1 MKINNILIITSIH
14 PDFDSRIWKLCTSLV
29 KAGCE
34 ITLICPWNI
43 PNGKVI
49 EGVTLL
55 TFSKKKSRFLRLV
68 FTPFQILHYLIPIIG
83 KTDLVHFHD
92 IDILPFMALL
102 SLLKPVVY
110 DIHENYPE
118 EMLVR
123 YWVPKLLRRYLFHI
137 VRVSQNLF
145 CQILRNIVLVTPAQ
159 LKNFKTQSL
168 NIFYLY
174 NYASANLLSQINDN
188 YFQRKDHVVFVGS
201 CYESN
206 GLSLFLKIARLSKS
220 LMPNLEFSFPDRFG
234 NNNSYRQQV
243 VEYIDQHNLTNTSM
257 FPNVLPHEL
266 MSILNTATIAI
277 APDLRTPNRSLAI
290 PTKLFEFMAAGLPIV
305 SSDLPY
311 QSELFSAFKIG
322 ILAQPENPAS
332 FLEAIKELVHNRQ
345 YAYQLGINGRAAFS
359 GKFNWEVQIPELI
372 KYYQGIVK

>member
-1 MKINNILIITSIH
+1 MKNNLLIITSIH

-29 KAGCE
+29 KSGCE
-34 ITLICPWNI
+34 ITLICPWNV

-49 EGVTLL
+49 EEVTLL
-55 TFSKKKSRFLRLV
+55 TFSKITSRFMRLV
-68 FTPFQILHYLIPIIG
+68 FTPFQILNHLIPIIG
-83 KTDLVHFHD
+83 KTDIVHFHD
-92 IDILPFMALL
+92 IDILPFMTLL
-102 SLLKPVVY
+102 SLFKPVVY

-123 YWVPKLLRRYLFHI
+123 YWVPKPLRRFLFHI
-137 VRVSQNLF
+137 VRVSQNIF
-145 CQILRNIVLVTPAQ
+145 CQIIRNIVLVTPAQ
-159 LKNFKTQSL
+159 IKNFKTHSL

-174 NYASANLLSQINDN
+174 NYATVNLISQIDDN
-188 YFQRKDHVVFVGS
+188 YFQRKDRVVFVGS

-206 GLSLFLKIARLSKS
+206 GLSLFLEIARLSKS
-220 LMPNLEFSFPDRFG
+220 IMPDVEFSFPDRFG
-234 NNNSYRQQV
+234 NDKNYRQKV
-243 VEYIDQHNLTNTSM
+243 VEYIEQHELTNTSM

-277 APDLRTPNRSLAI
+277 APDLRTLNRSLAI

-311 QSELFSAFKIG
+311 QSELFSTFQIG
-322 ILAQPENPAS
+322 ILAQPENPLS

-345 YAYQLGINGRAAFS
+345 YAYQLGVNGRAAFS
-359 GKFNWEVQIPELI
+359 AKFNWEVQIPELI
-372 KYYQGIVK
+372 KYYQGIIK